1 MKRGLG
7 LLIML
12 VGLFT
17 GLYVGIWWGFIGGI
31 VKVIEC
37 LKSTELVSMD
47 LALGFARVLF
57 ASTLG
62 SIAGYLV
69 ALPGFL
75 MLSK

>member
-1 MKRGLG
+1 MKKGLG
-7 LLIML
+7 FLIIL

-31 VKVIEC
+31 VKVIEV

-47 LALGFARVLF
+47 LALGIARIVF

-62 SIAGYLV
+62 TIAGYLV